1 MGGKTACMSHGLFI
15 MLSRRGNVAC
25 FTIISNPTT
34 TSYCVCVKYSLKL
47 RNMHILCILA
57 LKKRAKARLRKWR
70 TATVA
75 KVGLV
80 SDVFKAG
87 LTLLYEICC
96 VRNKPLSLI

>member
-34 TSYCVCVKYSLKL
+34 TSYCVCVKYSQKL

-57 LKKRAKARLRKWR
+57 LKKKSKSSFEKMAD
-70 TATVA
+70 
-75 KVGLV
+75 GN
-80 SDVFKAG
+80 SCEG
-87 LTLLYEICC
+87 GIGQ
-96 VRNKPLSLI
+96 